1 MSKKCCKHFKG
12 KEALGHVIEARQKG
26 RDFMYKEHGGELSG
40 PTFSFLDTAKECS
53 VFFTVLAIVFT
64 GFNQTISIPFFFA
77 IFITYL
83 FFKSGRVAIVGWTR
97 LERLHRMIE
106 EERYEIEHHRPQEK
120 EELTAL

>member
-77 IFITYL
+77 IFRASSTSIVSPLCVTAIIRDL
-83 FFKSGRVAIVGWTR
+83 SFKKCW
-97 LERLHRMIE
+97 
-106 EERYEIEHHRPQEK
+106 
-120 EELTAL
+120 